1 MKTIKL
7 LILLAASF
15 LLIGC
20 TPDEPECV
28 CKTASMVLKEK
39 PTKVFYYTN
48 LPIDCVTG
56 EPLIDLPSNYWYINC
71 E

>member
-1 MKTIKL
+1 MKKL
-7 LILLAASF
+7 FILIPIIF
-15 LLIGC
+15 FGC

-28 CKTASMVLKEK
+28 CKTASMVLEEN
-39 PTKVFYYTN
+39 PTTVFYYTN